1 MSGIYLD
8 WNATTPPLPE
18 VATAMLAALTDA
30 WGNPSSTH
38 GHGAA
43 ARRHVEAARHA
54 VAELAGVD
62 PRDVLLVSGGTE
74 ANNLAL
80 RSHVRRHANA
90 QLITS
95 SLEHPSVAKTA
106 AALAAEG
113 ACTVHWLRAESN
125 GRIALEELRTALA
138 AAGPHTLIAVQAV
151 NQETGVLQPLGEVF
165 ALAREREARVHVD
178 AVQAFGRT
186 RDLWLEADSRALAGH
201 KLRGPK
207 GIGALILRPG
217 GSVLAQQHGGAQER
231 GLRAGTVDPAAC
243 AGLAVAARHAQS
255 GPERYRALAPL
266 QQRLEQ
272 GLLQLA
278 GDSCIA
284 GAEVARA
291 PHVVSWVLPGV
302 IGPELVAA
310 LSLEGLSV
318 SAGSA
323 CSAGT
328 VEPSPV
334 LSAMFGEA
342 LGRSGIRFSLGEDTR
357 GEDIDAALAIVARV
371 LPLFRPG

>member
-1 MSGIYLD
+1 MIYLD

-18 VATAMLAALTDA
+18 VITAMSDALREA

-54 VAELAGVD
+54 VAELGGVD

-80 RSHVRRHANA
+80 RSHVRRTKDAV
-90 QLITS
+90 LITS
-95 SLEHPSVAKTA
+95 ELEHPSVAKTA

-113 ACTVHWLRAESN
+113 ACRVVWLRAETN
-125 GRIALEELRTALA
+125 GQIALPDLEAALRAVGPEALV
-138 AAGPHTLIAVQAV
+138 AVQAV
-151 NQETGVLQPLGEVF
+151 NHETGVVQPLGEVF
-165 ALAREREARVHVD
+165 RLARAREARVHVD

-186 RDLWLEADSRALAGH
+186 RDVWLEADTRALAGH

-207 GIGALILRPG
+207 GIGALLLRPG
-217 GSVLAQQHGGAQER
+217 GTVVPSVYGGAQER

-243 AGLAVAARHAQS
+243 AGLAVAARHAL
-255 GPERYRALAPL
+255 GAPERYALLAPL
-266 QQRLEQ
+266 RDRLQ
-272 GLLQLA
+272 DALVQLA
-278 GDSCIA
+278 PGSCVA
-284 GAEVARA
+284 GLEAPRA
-291 PHVVSWVLPGV
+291 THVVNWVVPGV
-302 IGPELVAA
+302 VGPELVAA

-334 LSAMFGEA
+334 LTAMFGPA
-342 LGRSGIRFSLGEDTR
+342 LGRAGVRFSLGEGSTEHDV
-357 GEDIDAALAIVARV
+357 DAALAIVARV
-371 LPLFRPG
+371 APAFLR

>member
-1 MSGIYLD
+1 MIYLD

-18 VATAMLAALTDA
+18 VVASMGAALRDA

-43 ARRHVEAARHA
+43 ARRHVEAARQA
-54 VAELAGVD
+54 VADLAGVD

-80 RSHVRRHANA
+80 RSHVRRVKNA
-90 QLITS
+90 VLVTS
-95 SLEHPSVAKTA
+95 ELEHPSVAKTA

-113 ACTVHWLRAESN
+113 VCRVIWLRAEAN
-125 GRIALEELRTALA
+125 GQIALADLEAALQHL
-138 AAGPHTLIAVQAV
+138 GPEALVAVQAI
-151 NQETGVLQPLGEVF
+151 NHETGVVQPLGEVF
-165 ALAREREARVHVD
+165 RLARAREARVHVD

-186 RDLWLEADSRALAGH
+186 RDTWIEADTRALAGH

-207 GIGALILRPG
+207 GIGALLLRPG
-217 GSVLAQQHGGAQER
+217 GTVLPSMHGGSQER

-243 AGLAVAARHAQS
+243 AGLAVAARHALE
-255 GPERYRALAPL
+255 GPDRYARLVPLRDRLQDALVQLAPGS
-266 QQRLEQ
+266 R
-272 GLLQLA
+272 
-278 GDSCIA
+278 IA
-284 GAEVARA
+284 GLEAPRA

-302 IGPELVAA
+302 VGPELVAA

-334 LSAMFGEA
+334 LSAMYGPA
-342 LGRSGIRFSLGEDTR
+342 LGRSAVRFSLGEGTAAGDV
-357 GEDIDAALAIVARV
+357 DAALAVVARV
-371 LPLFRPG
+371 LPAFLA